1 MHLEYCSYSTRA
13 EKSLL
18 VLHWL
23 PTQVGHLHWPPNQII
38 SGIVSSA
45 KNWWRKNL
53 LAGGWYNLSLIPGY
67 AHAQKGNFWGNF
79 FTWLKEWC
87 MFSNIQFPIYL
98 LLLFFPPISRISI
111 LSVQIDLGILESP
124 PRDLETR
131 KINNNAVEVAA
142 IVFFGGGTVVIPCSE
157 KF

>member
-1 MHLEYCSYSTRA
+1 
-13 EKSLL
+13 
-18 VLHWL
+18 
-23 PTQVGHLHWPPNQII
+23 
-38 SGIVSSA
+38 
-45 KNWWRKNL
+45 
-53 LAGGWYNLSLIPGY
+53 
-67 AHAQKGNFWGNF
+67 
-79 FTWLKEWC
+79 